1 MTYEEA
7 LAKASAEGAIRAYRL
22 SDTTAY
28 AYRLHENR
36 YEART
41 LSATGGNWEFVNTL
55 VSQKGVGRT
64 ADGWYPVVGL
74 PHRAKPI
81 DNDAAKGNTGYSK
94 VSLQQCYTCKK
105 FKPEAE
111 FVRAAGD
118 PGRAW
123 ECNECYT
130 RRQKENSTYDK
141 IGAPRKGDFLDK
153 ETLVSPPPPQ
163 TGI

>member
-7 LAKASAEGAIRAYRL
+7 LAKASTEGAIRVFRL
-22 SDTTAY
+22 SDNMGFV
-28 AYRLHENR
+28 YRLKDNR

-41 LSATGGNWEFVNTL
+41 LTAVNGDWILGKTL

-64 ADGWYPVVGL
+64 TDSWYPVVGL
-74 PHRAKPI
+74 PKRAQPI
-81 DNDAAKGNTGYSK
+81 DNDAAKANSGYTK
-94 VSLQQCYTCKK
+94 VSLHQCYTCKQ

-111 FVRAAGD
+111 FVRADGD

-130 RRQKENSTYDK
+130 RRQKELATFDK
-141 IGAPRKGDFLDK
+141 IGAPRKGDFLDR

-163 TGI
+163 SGI